1 MFWQKNPHSLP
12 KHLYGGVGKWLFI
25 TLMYGSCVLLCLFI
39 LLAWLIPY
47 VGFSAIHV
55 SLPYV
60 LGIVSAVLI
69 LCVAWMC
76 VTLVY
81 YVYTGKNI
89 WGLKKVHGLTVRLM
103 FPLMLLLGRVL
114 RVPRENIRLSFVKV
128 NNEMVLGELGNG
140 DKKIAPEKILV
151 LLPHCIQNAECP
163 YRASQNINLCRRCG
177 KCTLGEI
184 LDLRDAFG
192 CAVVIATGGTIARK
206 IVVETRPK
214 LILAVA
220 CERDL
225 TSGIQDTYP
234 LPVFGIINERPFG
247 PCFNTNVKLPLL
259 KEALQKFTGQDFA
272 VVPHPENTAHEEI
285 EEKTRD

>member
-1 MFWQKNPHSLP
+1 MFWKKNPHSLP
-12 KHLYGGVGKWLFI
+12 KELYGGVGKWLFI
-25 TLMYGSCVLLCLFI
+25 TLMYGSCFLLCLFI

-60 LGIVSAVLI
+60 LGILSAVLI
-69 LCVAWMC
+69 FCIAWMC
-76 VTLVY
+76 MALVY
-81 YVYTGKNI
+81 YVYTGKNV
-89 WGLKKVHGLTVRLM
+89 WGLKKVHSLTVRLM

-114 RVPRENIRLSFVKV
+114 NVPREKIRLSFVKV
-128 NNEMVLGELGNG
+128 NNEMVLSELGNG
-140 DKKIAPEKILV
+140 AHSIDPKKILV
-151 LLPHCIQNAECP
+151 LLPHCIQNSDCP
-163 YRASQNINLCRRCG
+163 YRVSQNIDLCRRCG

-184 LDLRDAFG
+184 LDLRDAYG
-192 CAVVIATGGTIARK
+192 LTVVIATGGTIARK

-247 PCFNTNVKLPLL
+247 PCFNTRVQMPLL
-259 KEALQKFTGQDFA
+259 KQALNKFCAEPDL
-272 VVPHPENTAHEEI
+272 
-285 EEKTRD
+285 